1 MDEIPFKAQPQV
13 ANAAHRA
20 AGLNRPGRFESRG
33 RVPADDGWES
43 WNDPDLPPLA
53 TTVAEDAAR
62 SAITRNDS
70 PDIGFD
76 RSLNAYRGCEHGCI
90 YCYARPSHNFLGL
103 SSGLDFETRLFV
115 KSDAAALLARELR
128 APAYRAKPITP
139 LAMGTNTDPY
149 QPIER
154 RFAITR
160 AILET
165 VSDFNHPVTITTK
178 SAMVLRDLDLL
189 KSLARRRLV
198 SVSLSIT
205 TLDRDLAR
213 RMEPRATPP
222 AGRLKAIRVLAE
234 AGIPVAVMAAPV
246 IPGLTDHELES
257 ILAAAAEAGA
267 RAGSFILLRLPE
279 DVKDLFADWL
289 AAHVPDRAERVLS
302 LIRQTRG
309 GELDDGRFGS
319 RMRGSGPIAELVAQ
333 RCAIACRKL
342 GLDKGYPKL
351 RTDLF
356 KPPPRPGDQLA
367 LF

>member
-1 MDEIPFKAQPQV
+1 MDEIPYKAQPQV
-13 ANAAHRA
+13 AKAGHRA
-20 AGLNRPGRFESRG
+20 AGLNPPGRFESRG

-53 TTVAEDAAR
+53 TTVAEDAAKTVI
-62 SAITRNDS
+62 ARNDS
-70 PDIGFD
+70 PDIPFD

-90 YCYARPSHNFLGL
+90 YCYARPSHAFLGL

-128 APAYRAKPITP
+128 APSYRSKPIAP

-154 RFAITR
+154 RFAVTR
-160 AILET
+160 AVLET
-165 VSDFNHPVTITTK
+165 LSEFNHPVTITTK
-178 SAMVLRDLDLL
+178 SAMVLRDLDIL
-189 KSLARRRLV
+189 KSLARRDLV

-213 RMEPRATPP
+213 VMEPRATPP
-222 AGRLKAIRVLAE
+222 AGRLNAIRALAD
-234 AGIPVAVMAAPV
+234 AGVPVAVMAAPM
-246 IPGLTDHELES
+246 IPGLTDHELEG

-279 DVKDLFADWL
+279 DVKELFVDWL
-289 AAHVPDRAERVLS
+289 AVHVPDRAERVLS
-302 LIRQTRG
+302 LIRQTRDG
-309 GELDDGRFGS
+309 ALDDGRFG
-319 RMRGSGPIAELVAQ
+319 RRLRGSGPVAELLAQ

-351 RTDLF
+351 RTDRF